1 MSDFVVG
8 IAGAIILWLI
18 GSWILQDPSP
28 FKETQEEE

>member
-8 IAGAIILWLI
+8 ICGAIILWLI

-28 FKETQEEE
+28 FKDIQEEE

>member
-8 IAGAIILWLI
+8 ISGALILWLI

-28 FKETQEEE
+28 FKDQQEEE